1 MELLKRQSEAAEV
14 RTALLAALRGDPNPG
29 VRLKAL
35 DALKPYSSEP
45 EVRRVLSHVLLN
57 DDNAGIRTQA
67 VDLLV
72 QQREQEMVG
81 VFQELMRREDND
93 YIRLRTQ
100 RVLREMNASVDTF

>member
-1 MELLKRQSEAAEV
+1 V
-14 RTALLAALRGDPNPG
+14 RTALVRALRGDPNPG

-35 DALKPYSSEP
+35 DALKPYSREP

-67 VDLLV
+67 VDLLI
-72 QQREQEMVG
+72 QNRGQEMVG
-81 VFQELMRREDND
+81 VLQELMRREDND